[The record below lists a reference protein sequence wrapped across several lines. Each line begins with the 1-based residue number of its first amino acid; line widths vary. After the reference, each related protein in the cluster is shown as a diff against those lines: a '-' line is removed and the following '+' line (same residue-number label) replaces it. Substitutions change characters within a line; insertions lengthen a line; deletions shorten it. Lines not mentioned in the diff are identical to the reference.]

1 MIRSHLMA
9 LALLAATA
17 APLAAEPVASTPAA
31 ATAETGLIDA
41 IKAADDF
48 AATWELTGDG
58 RNATGSIVWQRPGKV
73 RIETGAMQLVADGAN
88 CLLIMN
94 DSKSYLGGPVDWPV
108 AGGGL
113 RSGELPFFANAMM
126 KPQAVLDL
134 LHRVEASNATFVVE
148 GDALLATLPPTKEG
162 EEGVRMR
169 YTGIRLGQPPTEA
182 EYFSAKGPADY
193 RDVTGLSAKPSFR
206 ALDLVDKTAPPLGGI
221 PHGGQLRSLIDLR
234 GNVVVVDFWASW
246 CAPCVQSMPEYAK
259 LARELANERVV
270 FVGLNMDEPSTV
282 DQARAFAREHKID
295 FPLVY
300 GKYDVVAKNWNI
312 QSLPTL
318 FVVRPDGIVHFAHVG
333 LLGPDNNLRDLIAE
347 ARKATPAGP
356 QPLPSPAA
364 TPAP

>member
-1 MIRSHLMA
+1 MIRHHLMA
-9 LALLAATA
+9 LALLAAIA
-17 APLAAEPVASTPAA
+17 APLAAEPAGATPAS
-31 ATAETGLIDA
+31 ATAEAGLIDA

-58 RNATGSIVWQRPGKV
+58 RNATGTFAWQRPGKV
-73 RIETGAMQLVADGAN
+73 RVETGAMSLVSDGAT

-113 RSGELPFFANAMM
+113 RSGELPFFANAML

-134 LHRVEASNATFVVE
+134 LHRVEASNATFAVD
-148 GDALLATLPPTKEG
+148 GDALTATLPPTKEG
-162 EEGVRMR
+162 EEGVRIR
-169 YTGIRLGQPPTEA
+169 YTGITLGKAPADA
-182 EYFSAKGPADY
+182 EFFSAKGPADY

-206 ALDLVDKTAPPLGGI
+206 AFDLVEKTAPPLGGI
-221 PHGGQLRSLIDLR
+221 PHGGQMRALSELR

-259 LARELANERVV
+259 LARELAGEPVV
-270 FVGLNMDEPSTV
+270 FVGVNMDEEATLA
-282 DQARAFAREHKID
+282 QARAFSREKGID
-295 FPLVY
+295 FPLIF
-300 GKYDVVAKNWNI
+300 GKHDIVAKNWNI

-333 LLGPDNNLRDLIAE
+333 LLGPEDNLRDLIAE

-356 QPLPSPAA
+356 QPLPSPA
-364 TPAP
+364 P